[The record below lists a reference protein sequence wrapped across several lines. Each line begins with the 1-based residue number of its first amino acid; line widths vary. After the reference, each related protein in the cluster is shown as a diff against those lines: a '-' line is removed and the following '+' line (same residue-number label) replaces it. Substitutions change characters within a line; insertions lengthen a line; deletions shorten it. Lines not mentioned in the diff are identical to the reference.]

1 MATSSTPNGGDAA
14 GEPAAGAHPKLGSAS
29 ETVVVAMLANRHA
42 AERML
47 ASLGRDFRKK
57 AQKGD
62 VAAFLISGNADGS
75 FSVSQSRLLTASGV
89 AAAGA
94 GVAVASLA
102 GLMGI
107 MSALKGGRTVVHA
120 ARKRGTHVD
129 AEAQRL
135 RELLAEAGPRASV
148 LVVRCA
154 DPGEAA
160 AVVALAA
167 ERAGDSWHGS
177 RAEFVAGLGQ
187 GAGNFDWLLAALD
200 EPPPS
205 TPGG

>member
-1 MATSSTPNGGDAA
+1 MEHSRTPDGGDAA
-14 GEPAAGAHPKLGSAS
+14 GESAPGHPTLGSAS
-29 ETVVVAMLANRHA
+29 EAIVVAIFANRHA

-47 ASLGRDFRKK
+47 GSLGRDFLKK
-57 AQKGD
+57 AQKGG

-75 FSVSQSRLLTASGV
+75 FSIAQSRLLTASGV
-89 AAAGA
+89 VAAGA

-107 MSALKGGRTVVHA
+107 MSALKGGKTVVSA

-135 RELLAEAGPRASV
+135 REMLAQAGPRASV

-154 DPGEAA
+154 DPGEATV
-160 AVVALAA
+160 VVALAA
-167 ERAGDSWHGS
+167 ERAHDSWHGS
-177 RAEFVAGLGQ
+177 RAEFIAGLDQ
-187 GAGNFDWLLAALD
+187 GAGSFHWLRAALD
-200 EPPPS
+200 QPPP
-205 TPGG
+205 PAAAG